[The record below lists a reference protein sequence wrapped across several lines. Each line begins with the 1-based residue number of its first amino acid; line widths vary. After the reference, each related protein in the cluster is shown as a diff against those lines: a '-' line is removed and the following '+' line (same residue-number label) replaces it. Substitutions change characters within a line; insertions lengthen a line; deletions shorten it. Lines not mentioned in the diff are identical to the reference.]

1 MKIENLS
8 FAYGDNI
15 IFDRFNL
22 DVQDGKTVCIM
33 GSSGSGK
40 TTLLNCING
49 QLNYEGK
56 ILYGQNGYKDCRRG
70 VARVFQQPRL
80 IPSMTLRQNVLY
92 AMPAHMDKVERCRR
106 ADAVIE
112 ALKISDC
119 KDSYPRYVSGG
130 QASRAALARALAVD
144 SDLLL
149 MDEPFKGLD
158 IKLKS
163 DILDLLQ
170 PMLYGKSVIF
180 VTHDVEEALCSADE
194 IYVFRK
200 GDKGV
205 EVTFSAEIA
214 EDKRERDM
222 FSDAFN
228 GIRKELLRALR
239 EL

>member
-56 ILYGQNGYKDCRRG
+56 ILYGQNGYKDRRRG

-130 QASRAALARALAVD
+130 QASRAALARALAV
-144 SDLLL
+144 
-149 MDEPFKGLD
+149 
-158 IKLKS
+158 
-163 DILDLLQ
+163 
-170 PMLYGKSVIF
+170 
-180 VTHDVEEALCSADE
+180 THDVEEALCSADE